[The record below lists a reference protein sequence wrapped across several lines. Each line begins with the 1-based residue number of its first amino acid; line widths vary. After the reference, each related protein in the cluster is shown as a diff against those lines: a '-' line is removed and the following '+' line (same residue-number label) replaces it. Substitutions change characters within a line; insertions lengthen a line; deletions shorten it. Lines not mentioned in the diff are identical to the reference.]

1 MEEMKSQLAMSS
13 DEASSSRIGLHSLE
27 WLTKSVI
34 WKFLNNQAVF
44 TAVSCSL
51 QSNRA
56 LLLRTTLKLLIEH

>member
-1 MEEMKSQLAMSS
+1 MQKMESQLARSS

-27 WLTKSVI
+27 WLTTNVI

-56 LLLRTTLKLLIEH
+56 PLLRTTLKLLIEH